1 MSFLKSRVS
10 SLSQL
15 RSLLRPPPNLPFRGI
30 YRTEGE
36 TVRKDDILVCQA
48 KMNYHPGLNVYFE
61 SDRTEKVLRSACD
74 GVVRITTELINPD
87 LTNPEMTVY
96 EYKKDIELRKL
107 TFNVVPFEMS
117 KTFNLVNVHR
127 ILELIEHV
135 QGTGEVNSPELA
147 SLQRILQSDF
157 FNAVREVYETVYE
170 IVDVEGPP
178 EVRAS
183 ATAKATVAA
192 FAAAEGQAHPR
203 TVELPKTDQGL
214 GFNVM
219 GGKEQNSPIYIS
231 RIIPGGVADR
241 HGGLRRGDQLIAVN
255 GVVYFESDRTEKVL
269 RSACDGVVRITTEL
283 INPDLTNPE
292 MTVYE
297 YKKDIELRKLTFN
310 VVPFEMS
317 KTFNLVNVHRIL
329 ELIEHVQ
336 GTGEVNSPELASLQR
351 ILQSDF
357 FNAVREVYETVYE
370 IVDVEG
376 PPEVRASA
384 TAKATVAAF
393 AAAEGQAHPRTV
405 ELPKTDQGLGF
416 NVMGGKEQNSP
427 IYISRIIPGGVAD
440 RHGGLRRGDQLIA
453 VNGVEVLSPG
463 ERLRVEVDGG
473 GCSGFEY
480 KIKLD
485 SKLQNDDRL
494 WKGDNVEVV
503 IDESQANHER
513 ATAVRITEKR
523 TMKIL
528 SSHRSKGR
536 RWWYASG
543 APLLGLSWFVTL
555 KDMLGIKP
563 VKLDKDPLKEKVKQ
577 SWLHRK
583 YGRYTEAVQV
593 LEIALEEAEE
603 RKETLPITRIYDEL
617 ANTYY
622 EMGSHEEAIKY
633 FQIVINRL
641 IGLHGKRDS
650 DPEFIGVSLKLADIF
665 AQKGQLDDAETGFSH
680 CVRKQMQAVDEHMKS
695 HSVAHGALIEDRHVV
710 DTQGG
715 VYTDPL
721 ALFGMCLERY
731 AHFLITY
738 RDENRLREAEEYM
751 DEVMKICYQ
760 IYGASS
766 FHTINLLNNF
776 GAALILRNRFELAVK
791 YLSIG
796 IERILFVNECASMIS
811 GYYCNYA
818 EALFHVGR
826 KDEALEWARKAVLVS
841 KSEEP
846 RVQRYAERFLRDLEK
861 DAKGKRTRSWWL
873 LW

>member
-1 MSFLKSRVS
+1 MQIYAKKNGTVHNTFYDGNHALFITEQNAFLLQEKQQQKNKKISSQIVILKKTVFKAKNCKSEVDLWFRGQIGWCFSDDMSFLKSRVS
-10 SLSQL
+10 SLS
-15 RSLLRPPPNLPFRGI
+15 SSGGNLYDHHRTSPFVE
-30 YRTEGE
+30 YTEGE

-61 SDRTEKVLRSACD
+61 ADRTEKVLRSACD

-117 KTFNLVNVHR
+117 KTFNLGVNREMERNCEGPNLKRDVHR

-219 GGKEQNSPIYIS
+219 GGKEAKLSHLHIENVESECHE
-231 RIIPGGVADR
+231 R
-241 HGGLRRGDQLIAVN
+241 AVDLLKSAQ
-255 GVVYFESDRTEKVL
+255 GTVRLVVRYTPRLLDEMERVVVYCASRLSRNFCISSSSLK
-269 RSACDGVVRITTEL
+269 
-283 INPDLTNPE
+283 PLTAE
-292 MTVYE
+292 
-297 YKKDIELRKLTFN
+297 
-310 VVPFEMS
+310 
-317 KTFNLVNVHRIL
+317 
-329 ELIEHVQ
+329 
-336 GTGEVNSPELASLQR
+336 
-351 ILQSDF
+351 
-357 FNAVREVYETVYE
+357 
-370 IVDVEG
+370 DV
-376 PPEVRASA
+376 
-384 TAKATVAAF
+384 K
-393 AAAEGQAHPRTV
+393 
-405 ELPKTDQGLGF
+405 
-416 NVMGGKEQNSP
+416 
-427 IYISRIIPGGVAD
+427 
-440 RHGGLRRGDQLIA
+440 
-453 VNGVEVLSPG
+453 
-463 ERLRVEVDGG
+463 
-473 GCSGFEY
+473 
-480 KIKLD
+480 
-485 SKLQNDDRL
+485 NDDRL

-503 IDESQANHER
+503 IDEMSLAYLR
-513 ATAVRITEKR
+513 GATIDYMEDLMKASFRVVNNPIAEKGCSCGSSFAPKMGLSKAIHDGGNSRITEKR

-528 SSHRSKGR
+528 SQSQSKGR

-665 AQKGQLDDAETGFSH
+665 AQKGQLDDAETGS
-680 CVRKQMQAVDEHMKS
+680 VDDTMNRPSERHGC
-695 HSVAHGALIEDRHVV
+695 AHQKDRHWLTPKEEF
-710 DTQGG
+710 TQI
-715 VYTDPL
+715 L
-721 ALFGMCLERY
+721 LLCSAC
-731 AHFLITY
+731 ITY

-776 GAALILRNRFELAVK
+776 GAALNPRNRFELAVK